1 MDQASSAGY
10 YLVSEVQ
17 WPSCETGKKIRHR
30 HVNVVVV
37 GACSEAWRFVH
48 CDKHENVA
56 NEGGQADH
64 SHGCCEK
71 YRDSVWARRLMRGV
85 DVRVGGV
92 VHGDREVVFN
102 NSVEMTFVFKINVQ
116 KVALI

>member
-1 MDQASSAGY
+1 
-10 YLVSEVQ
+10 
-17 WPSCETGKKIRHR
+17 
-30 HVNVVVV
+30 
-37 GACSEAWRFVH
+37 
-48 CDKHENVA
+48 
-56 NEGGQADH
+56 
-64 SHGCCEK
+64 
-71 YRDSVWARRLMRGV
+71 MRGV